1 MKGIRNIECELSDSN
16 CTLDVNVLHEF
27 LLRMPAEL
35 YIRLFHLMTE
45 RITNPDVSYD
55 FPEDFKGR
63 KE

>member
-1 MKGIRNIECELSDSN
+1 MKEIRNIVCELSDSN
-16 CTLDVNVLHEF
+16 CTVDVNVLHES

-45 RITNPDVSYD
+45 RITNPDVLYD

>member
-1 MKGIRNIECELSDSN
+1 MKGIRNIVCELSDSN
-16 CTLDVNVLHEF
+16 CTVDVNVLHEF

-45 RITNPDVSYD
+45 RITNPDVLYD
-55 FPEDFKGR
+55 FTEDFKGR